1 MDWREGGGCWAPV
14 SQPHWLPLAS
24 FLSERPGVQALKPP
38 SRDAASNPSHPLCVS
53 DPHPAPPPAQLCTA
67 WFWAAGVW
75 VAELGRKRGKGSIRV
90 LEVHLATHPCPCSM
104 CLVQLTCSGTGD
116 PTPTPEGTGDVLAMA
131 EGSSG
136 QGHKAAPT
144 SEPTP
149 TLL

>member
-1 MDWREGGGCWAPV
+1 MP
-14 SQPHWLPLAS
+14 
-24 FLSERPGVQALKPP
+24 
-38 SRDAASNPSHPLCVS
+38 PSHPLCVS
-53 DPHPAPPPAQLCTA
+53 DPHPAPPPAQFCTA

-75 VAELGRKRGKGSIRV
+75 VAELGRKRGKGGIRV
-90 LEVHLATHPCPCSM
+90 LGVHLATHACPRSM

-116 PTPTPEGTGDVLAMA
+116 PTPPQKGLENVLAIA